1 MINYYIDKN
10 FLDVDSCDFLI
21 EQYRKDSNYYSD
33 KFYNIFSNINEKIK
47 AVIKEIFNEDVFID
61 NFTIRHYLP
70 FEKKSGMKMHQD
82 HLNWTGADGKTRDVQ
97 SRIFTTVCVL
107 NQRMLGGR
115 FRLEDRYI
123 FPQTGQL
130 IALRSPILHGV
141 ETITQGERFTLLTWY
156 RGDRDRGDLRKVHL
170 GGAD

>member
-10 FLDVDSCDFLI
+10 FLDRNICDFLI
-21 EQYRKDSNYYSD
+21 QQYRKDYNSFSD
-33 KFYNIFSNINEKIK
+33 EFYDIFSDINEKIK
-47 AVIKEIFNEDVFID
+47 ETVKENFDTDVFVD
-61 NFTIRHYLP
+61 NFAIRHYLP
-70 FEKKSGMKMHQD
+70 GEEKSGMNMHQD
-82 HLNWTGADGKTRDVQ
+82 HLDWTGEDGRVR
-97 SRIFTTVCVL
+97 SVHNRIITTVCVL
-107 NQRMLGGR
+107 NERMIGGR
-115 FRLEDRYI
+115 FRLEEKYI